1 MFGFLI
7 KKAFFDLWDNF
18 LPAVLMNL
26 GFIALLAIPVTLP
39 ATLAPFSTA
48 LALGVMVAGALV
60 VIVYAGLVFGLARHI
75 TNFESLEWNMV
86 LPALR
91 AAWKPGLF
99 VGVIGLLHAF
109 LLSIAFP
116 VYTAFNNALGLFALA
131 LLFWMSV
138 LWWITVPWFFP
149 VVQRLNAAPAT
160 ALKKSFI
167 LTFDNTGLTVGL
179 TIGALIIALLSFLTA
194 FLLPGIAGLAIWYQ
208 TALRLRMYKY
218 DYIEEH
224 PEADRREIPWDALLV
239 DDRER
244 VGKRS
249 LRGMIFPWKD

>member
-18 LPAVLMNL
+18 LPAILINL
-26 GFIALLAIPVTLP
+26 GFIALLALPVTLP
-39 ATLAPFSTA
+39 ASLAPLSTLLA
-48 LALGVMVAGALV
+48 LAVMIAGALLAV
-60 VIVYAGLVFGLARHI
+60 VYTGAAFELSRRI
-75 TNFESLEWNMV
+75 TDFQSLEWSMV

-91 AAWKPGLF
+91 SAWKPALL
-99 VGVIGLLHAF
+99 VGTIGLVHGF
-109 LLSIAFP
+109 LLSVALP
-116 VYTAFNNALGLFALA
+116 VYTSFNNALGLFALA

-149 VVQRLNAAPAT
+149 VVQRLNARPGT

-179 TIGALIIALLSFLTA
+179 VIGALLIVLLSFLTA

-218 DYIEEH
+218 DYLDQH
-224 PEADRREIPWDALLV
+224 PDANRKEIPWDALLL